1 LGSCDMSAKDGRS
14 SFKAATRADLTLEK
28 FMLTL
33 MYLLYNTT
41 VPFMT
46 LLLNLWDE
54 LEGKNSA
61 AHVRSYQVWI

>member
-1 LGSCDMSAKDGRS
+1 MSAKDGRS

-46 LLLNLWDE
+46 LLLNL
-54 LEGKNSA
+54 
-61 AHVRSYQVWI
+61 